1 MKRRN
6 KNPEKVQ
13 KSIGSTI
20 LVFYYIDLI
29 GSKLLH
35 FTAYMPG
42 NPEKTGHLAKDQT
55 SRKDQTSGKDRISGK
70 RPDVRQK
77 TGYRYSAKKTR
88 YLAKS
93 LVPVSGKRRGTR
105 QKNRYS
111 AKDRIS
117 GKRPDIR
124 QRTGYPVPLPCQQTF
139 KKSGSTCGKR
149 LERLLNISL
158 LASAESSSSS
168 SSSSSDWWG
177 LSGNAYNKQTSVDCD
192 LSPPYPPLSALQG
205 GGEKRKWNG
214 NPVPHPG
221 SQHLS
226 SSKYSANAVQ
236 CSSTSKSMYIQ
247 RGNGRGA
254 TLLPCQIEP
263 R

>member
-1 MKRRN
+1 M
-6 KNPEKVQ
+6 
-13 KSIGSTI
+13 
-20 LVFYYIDLI
+20 
-29 GSKLLH
+29 
-35 FTAYMPG
+35 
-42 NPEKTGHLAKDQT
+42 
-55 SRKDQTSGKDRISGK
+55 
-70 RPDVRQK
+70 
-77 TGYRYSAKKTR
+77 
-88 YLAKS
+88 
-93 LVPVSGKRRGTR
+93 VPVSGKRRGTR
-105 QKNRYS
+105 QKTRYS

-205 GGEKRKWNG
+205 GGGEKKVERK
-214 NPVPHPG
+214 
-221 SQHLS
+221 S
-226 SSKYSANAVQ
+226 SAPS
-236 CSSTSKSMYIQ
+236 
-247 RGNGRGA
+247 R
-254 TLLPCQIEP
+254 LPAPFLFKIFCK
-263 R
+263 RCTV